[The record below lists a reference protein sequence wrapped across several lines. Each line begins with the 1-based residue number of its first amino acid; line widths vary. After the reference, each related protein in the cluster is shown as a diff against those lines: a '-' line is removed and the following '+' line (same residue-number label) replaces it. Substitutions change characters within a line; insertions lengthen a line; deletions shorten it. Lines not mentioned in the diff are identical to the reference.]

1 MNQLRDTF
9 QRDPDGEAK
18 RRFTAGEFERMG
30 MAGIFAPDERV
41 ELIAGEIYRM
51 SPVGPLHT
59 VLRAY
64 LAHSWSRR
72 ASDQALVISEAPLR
86 LSEDFEPVADLVV
99 LPFGTLPKD
108 FNGKVALLV
117 VEIADSSLAM
127 DTGVKAAAYAAGGVR
142 EYWVINARTRET
154 IVHTAPGLEGYG
166 VVTTVA
172 SGDLVTPRE
181 APELAVRMSE
191 LPQA

>member
-1 MNQLRDTF
+1 MNQQSVAF
-9 QRDPDGEAK
+9 QPDPLSVAK
-18 RRFTAGEFERMG
+18 RRFTVDEFERMG
-30 MAGIFAPDERV
+30 RAGILGPDERV
-41 ELIAGEIYRM
+41 ELIAGEVITM

-72 ASDQALVISEAPLR
+72 ASSQVLVVSEAPLR
-86 LSEDFEPVADLVV
+86 LTADFEPVADLAV

-108 FNGKVALLV
+108 FNGKSTLLV

-127 DTGVKAAAYAAGGVR
+127 DTGLKAAAYAAGGVR

-154 IVHTAPGLEGYG
+154 LVHREPAIGGYG
-166 VVTTVA
+166 AITEIA
-172 SGDLVTPRE
+172 AGEIVTPLLV
-181 APELAVRMSE
+181 PELAIRLTD